1 MRFSKFWGAITK
13 LPELQRFLDDFLLN
27 LRKHNDIYKI
37 LTLEFTDNQKIEAL
51 KENNLD
57 YFIKET
63 MSKLLNIVLKVHY
76 RLS

>member
-27 LRKHNDIYKI
+27 VRKHNDIYKI